1 MVFYFSQLLSDPKRT
16 PRPQAPKLRVEQKL
30 PRHWPSKVTLGVCT
44 ATLPS
49 ARAVSWE
56 AGEGLGV
63 Y

>member
-16 PRPQAPKLRVEQKL
+16 PRPQAPKLSVEQTL
-30 PRHWPSKVTLGVCT
+30 PRHWPSKVTLLST

-49 ARAVSWE
+49 ARGVSWE
-56 AGEGLGV
+56 EGEGLSV